1 MEALV
6 QFRKEH
12 PLHVPLPS
20 QYMEALVQCR
30 KEHPLHAPLPSQYME
45 ALVQCRKDNRF
56 SRYLGACNDVTFDL
70 SLCLVKEKKVARA
83 DRQAK

>member
-1 MEALV
+1 MQEGAPIACPPPLAL
-6 QFRKEH
+6 
-12 PLHVPLPS
+12 S

-30 KEHPLHAPLPSQYME
+30 KEHRLPVPFPSQYME